1 MARSKITSASKD
13 LISDDGAVLVSVIKG
28 EQIHLNLTLS
38 WLTNISNYE
47 IFSKVVE
54 ANNDGAGTIPESAKI
69 QRASHIH
76 AKPNSADRAAKQ
88 QRWVP
93 PAPGAAWGF
102 RSASSR
108 YSPLAIG
115 SASGHQARRA
125 WADQQARYS
134 AAVQQVPSCRLLSMM
149 AMQPR

>member
-54 ANNDGAGTIPESAKI
+54 ANNDGAGTIPETV
-69 QRASHIH
+69 
-76 AKPNSADRAAKQ
+76 KPGGVTVDI
-88 QRWVP
+88 
-93 PAPGAAWGF
+93 
-102 RSASSR
+102 
-108 YSPLAIG
+108 PLLDTTDTNNQFIL
-115 SASGHQARRA
+115 
-125 WADQQARYS
+125 
-134 AAVQQVPSCRLLSMM
+134 VLPET
-149 AMQPR
+149 